1 MTLMTS
7 TRLQPLLL
15 QLLPQHLRRHPLRT
29 RMRSTPRLSKATLP
43 KTHTP
48 SKAILPR
55 TRTPNRA
62 TRQRI
67 PMPNRA
73 TLRLILT
80 TSPQLC
86 FLRMMRKCSQ
96 NTQYR

>member
-1 MTLMTS
+1 MTLMMS

-15 QLLPQHLRRHPLRT
+15 QLLPQHQRRHPLRT
-29 RMRSTPRLSKATLP
+29 LTRSMPRLSKATLP

-48 SKAILPR
+48 SKAILPK
-55 TRTPNRA
+55 TRTPTRA

-67 PMPNRA
+67 PMLNRA

-80 TSPQLC
+80 TSPRPF